1 MNDKP
6 LEKDALSRLL
16 QKAETLMEA
25 LPHIQKHRGETFV
38 IKYGGHAMLDP
49 EVKRQVMMDLVLMGS
64 IGIKPVVVHGG
75 GPEISAPMDRMGSEP
90 RFIDGHRGTDQETLD
105 IAEMVLVG
113 KLNGEIVSIV
123 NKLGGRA
130 VGLSGK
136 DANLIVARKMPG
148 KAGVQLGFVGEV
160 ESINPEAIQLLDRN
174 RFIPVISPIGISSE
188 GQTYNINAD
197 TVAAEL
203 AIALGARKLILLT
216 DIRGI
221 CRDPADESTLM
232 QQIPPCDVE
241 CLIRE
246 DVIVGGMIPK
256 VRACASALG
265 RGVTFAHILDGRMP
279 HVLLLELLTDR
290 GVGTMICNDPGSG
303 TGPGQ

>member
-1 MNDKP
+1 M
-6 LEKDALSRLL
+6 
-16 QKAETLMEA
+16 
-25 LPHIQKHRGETFV
+25 F
-38 IKYGGHAMLDP
+38 LD
-49 EVKRQVMMDLVLMGS
+49 
-64 IGIKPVVVHGG
+64 IVVV
-75 GPEISAPMDRMGSEP
+75 
-90 RFIDGHRGTDQETLD
+90 TNDQLDARIYLPFFGQAVADNLMVHILHQKTLD

-136 DANLIVARKMPG
+136 DANLITARKMSG
-148 KAGVQLGFVGEV
+148 DMGIQLGFVGEV

-188 GQTYNINAD
+188 GQAYNINAD

-203 AIALGARKLILLT
+203 AVALDARKLILLT

-221 CRDPADESTLM
+221 CQDPADESTLM
-232 QQIPPCDVE
+232 QKIPACDVE
-241 CLIRE
+241 TLIKE

-256 VRACASALG
+256 VRACASALD
-265 RGVTFAHILDGRMP
+265 RGVGFAHILDGRMP

-290 GVGTMICNDPGSG
+290 GVGTMICKDPGNG
-303 TGPGQ
+303 TRPGQ